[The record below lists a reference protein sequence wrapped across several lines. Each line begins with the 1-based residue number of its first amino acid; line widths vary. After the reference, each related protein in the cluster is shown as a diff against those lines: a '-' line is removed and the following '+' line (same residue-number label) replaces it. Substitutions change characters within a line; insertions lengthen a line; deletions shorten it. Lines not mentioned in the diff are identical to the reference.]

1 MNTQDVNQSM
11 YLGGWNFQLKE
22 EKKKWGTMPYKEIC
36 GVCRGNGYLT
46 IPVDG
51 KDEIKQ
57 CWVCESE
64 GEKEYTQA
72 EVDKFIYETYYK
84 K

>member
-1 MNTQDVNQSM
+1 
-11 YLGGWNFQLKE
+11 
-22 EKKKWGTMPYKEIC
+22 MPYKEIC